1 MSGFPSLQPAFT
13 VRLQATVP
21 YDVGNVATGGGLQIT
36 PIVTGSIKSEPGF
49 EPAIDGEVVYG
60 SDYVRPEPGQTHARI
75 NVNAAIKNVDG
86 ALLSYSYTGVVG
98 FTEQFIKILLH
109 SPDAT
114 TTDYGDA
121 FSQIKIET
129 GAEHLK
135 ALEHSLFVGSA
146 HFVIEEGK
154 PMIIETKVSKIVG

>member
-13 VRLQATVP
+13 VLLQATIP
-21 YDVGNVATGGGLQIT
+21 YDVGSVATGGGLQIT

-75 NVNAAIKNVDG
+75 NVNAAIKTVDG
-86 ALLSYSYTGVVG
+86 AFLSYSYTGIIRL
-98 FTEQFIKILLH
+98 TEQFVKILLQ

-114 TTDYGDA
+114 TTDFGDA
-121 FSQIKIET
+121 FTQIKIET

-135 ALEHSLFVGSA
+135 SLEHDLFVGSA
-146 HFVIEEGK
+146 HFVVEEGK
-154 PMIIETKVSKIVG
+154 PMIIETKVSKVIR